1 MEVDCECQGKGIEI
15 SPASKLKSFRV
26 LRQKWRVRR
35 HILRAVFQDKCSA
48 TVWQVEQYR
57 CIHWV
62 ERQGC
67 ADPQRDRYRIPT
79 RSN

>member
-35 HILRAVFQDKCSA
+35 HVIRAVFQDKCSA
-48 TVWQVEQYR
+48 TVWQVE
-57 CIHWV
+57 
-62 ERQGC
+62 
-67 ADPQRDRYRIPT
+67 
-79 RSN
+79 